1 MFGVNAWDSYGTRL
15 SFRAD
20 NEEEITE
27 EEVPEITCAD
37 KNQKEGSKPGDCGEC
52 LEGYVADYEQQKCV
66 PIESDE
72 NGDSDDSQED
82 GEQPEEILWHHST
95 PKPASNNYL
104 GYAILGGIGV
114 MAFGYLYFMIRN
126 PKAYV
131 QATAIRTGGNLLG
144 QALTS

>member
-15 SFRAD
+15 SFRSD

-82 GEQPEEILWHHST
+82 AEQPEAVSSQVAPT
-95 PKPASNNYL
+95 QSNNYL

-114 MAFGYLYFMIRN
+114 MAFGYLYFMITN

>member
-15 SFRAD
+15 SFRSD

-66 PIESDE
+66 PMESDE

-82 GEQPEEILWHHST
+82 AEQPEAVSSQVAPT
-95 PKPASNNYL
+95 QSNNYL

-114 MAFGYLYFMIRN
+114 MAFGYLYFMITN

>member
-15 SFRAD
+15 SFRSD

-66 PIESDE
+66 PIESAD

-82 GEQPEEILWHHST
+82 AEQPESVSSKVAPT
-95 PKPASNNYL
+95 QSNNYL

-114 MAFGYLYFMIRN
+114 MAFGYLYFMITN

>member
-15 SFRAD
+15 SFRSD

-82 GEQPEEILWHHST
+82 AEQPEAVSSKVAPT
-95 PKPASNNYL
+95 QSNNYL

>member
-15 SFRAD
+15 SFRSD

-82 GEQPEEILWHHST
+82 AEQPEAVSSQVAPT
-95 PKPASNNYL
+95 QSNNYL